1 MPKTVKMDAEMQAF
15 VNDVLESI
23 QQAKRGERRVHH
35 VTLTV
40 AAQARDKVG
49 VSQSAFS
56 KLLGVSLRTLQERE
70 QGLRQPSG
78 AAQSLIRVAQAH
90 PEVLRVLREPVSTKG
105 CTTQP
110 TRCFG
115 CLRGLGGVV
124 RPAR

>member
-15 VNDVLESI
+15 ANDVLESI
-23 QQAKRGERRVHH
+23 QQAKRGEGCVHH

-40 AAQARDKVG
+40 AAQARAKVG

-90 PEVLRVLREPVSTKG
+90 PEVLREPVSTKG